1 MESAEHFKEMVK
13 QVLMNNLEIS
23 LSVDSHTDNLEVCI
37 NFDGEEIDSECVWI
51 GYLDMST

>member
-13 QVLMNNLEIS
+13 QVLMDNLEIS